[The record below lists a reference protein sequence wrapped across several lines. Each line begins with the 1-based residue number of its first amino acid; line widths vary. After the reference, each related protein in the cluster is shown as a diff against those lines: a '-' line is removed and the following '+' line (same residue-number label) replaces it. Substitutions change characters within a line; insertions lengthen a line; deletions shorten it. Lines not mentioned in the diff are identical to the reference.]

1 MATTQSISPL
11 HSPQTRR
18 RISAAQLAKYMAE
31 DLRDL
36 AAAEARMGFGPKK
49 ALVLVPKKA
58 VRR

>member
-11 HSPQTRR
+11 NSPQTTR
-18 RISAAQLAKYMAE
+18 RISAARLAKYMAE

-36 AAAEARMGFGPKK
+36 AAAEARMDLKSKK